1 MASSVHGNPLICIV
15 GYVSSRFFGG
25 HGGSL
30 INARSKKR
38 QAPNAMDES
47 YLTQRPRRNF
57 SEFEA
62 PERPEPK
69 SVLDNGWR
77 PWSVRMHVLVA
88 VGFVALLFVASYGIT
103 AMLVEVL
110 LRVSD

>member
-1 MASSVHGNPLICIV
+1 ME
-15 GYVSSRFFGG
+15 
-25 HGGSL
+25 
-30 INARSKKR
+30 
-38 QAPNAMDES
+38 ES
-47 YLTQRPRRNF
+47 EYLTQRPRRNF

-62 PERPEPK
+62 PERPARA

-88 VGFVALLFVASYGIT
+88 VGFVALLFTVAYGIT